1 MTALERRYAMECCD
15 HVEARLRALIEVLRY
30 AETPQEAAAGS
41 MARAAQALVEGIRQ
55 QLVLNDKEAV

>member
-15 HVEARLRALIEVLRY
+15 QIEARLRALIEVLRY

-41 MARAAQALVEGIRQ
+41 MARAAQALIEGISQ
-55 QLVLNDKEAV
+55 QLILSDTDEK